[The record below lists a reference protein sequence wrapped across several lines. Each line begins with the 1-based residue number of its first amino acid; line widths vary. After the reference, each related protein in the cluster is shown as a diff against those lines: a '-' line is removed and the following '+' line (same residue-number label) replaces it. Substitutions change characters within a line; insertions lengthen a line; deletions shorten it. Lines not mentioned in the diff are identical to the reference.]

1 MTCQRGIIF
10 GPCTLVDTLT
20 ARCGRQVT
28 HTDLKP
34 ENMLIG
40 CDNQIKLCDFGMGQ
54 RAAAGT
60 MWAVTGELSTL
71 WYRAPEL
78 LLGCKTFGEKIDEW
92 AVGCIGMEMLCG
104 TTVFQG
110 NGQGTCKCPPVTHR
124 NFNSDQVGK
133 VLQVAGSPKSL
144 AGFECAGHVKD
155 WPTYPRKIE
164 QVVKQYCQVR
174 RMPEEHPDENGNVS
188 KSYHSSTL
196 WAQAIGSLLTVLP
209 DERLT
214 CRKVLAMPLFQHAS
228 TFVVQ
233 PDLRG
238 DTTSAAGAVSA
249 SFDFRQQ
256 PKTPANSST
265 RQALQHAYS
274 QNSNMQGCG

>member
-78 LLGCKTFGEKIDEW
+78 LL
-92 AVGCIGMEMLCG
+92 
-104 TTVFQG
+104 
-110 NGQGTCKCPPVTHR
+110 
-124 NFNSDQVGK
+124 
-133 VLQVAGSPKSL
+133 
-144 AGFECAGHVKD
+144 
-155 WPTYPRKIE
+155 
-164 QVVKQYCQVR
+164 
-174 RMPEEHPDENGNVS
+174 
-188 KSYHSSTL
+188 
-196 WAQAIGSLLTVLP
+196 
-209 DERLT
+209 
-214 CRKVLAMPLFQHAS
+214 
-228 TFVVQ
+228 
-233 PDLRG
+233 
-238 DTTSAAGAVSA
+238 
-249 SFDFRQQ
+249 RQQ
-256 PKTPANSST
+256 PGPQRSYRNLPV
-265 RQALQHAYS
+265 QAS
-274 QNSNMQGCG
+274 

>member
-1 MTCQRGIIF
+1 MVT
-10 GPCTLVDTLT
+10 CTLFDTLT

-104 TTVFQG
+104 TTIFQG

-196 WAQAIGSLLTVLP
+196 WAQAIGSLLTILP

-238 DTTSAAGAVSA
+238 GTTSSAGSVSA

>member
-1 MTCQRGIIF
+1 MVT
-10 GPCTLVDTLT
+10 CTLFDTLT

-78 LLGCKTFGEKIDEW
+78 LLGCKTF
-92 AVGCIGMEMLCG
+92 
-104 TTVFQG
+104 
-110 NGQGTCKCPPVTHR
+110 
-124 NFNSDQVGK
+124 
-133 VLQVAGSPKSL
+133 
-144 AGFECAGHVKD
+144 
-155 WPTYPRKIE
+155 
-164 QVVKQYCQVR
+164 
-174 RMPEEHPDENGNVS
+174 
-188 KSYHSSTL
+188 
-196 WAQAIGSLLTVLP
+196 P

-238 DTTSAAGAVSA
+238 GTTSSAGSVSA